1 MQHTM
6 HLCIYTTVQCTDNS
20 TVYTVYDIY
29 IYLGH
34 FMVVA
39 VFIDCIMHV
48 VVSNTKYM
56 FAVFLKIFR
65 MFFFTNPKHRKL
77 KPLTQLTC

>member
-39 VFIDCIMHV
+39 VFVDCIMH
-48 VVSNTKYM
+48 VSNTKYM

-65 MFFFTNPKHRKL
+65 MIFLLIPNIAS
-77 KPLTQLTC
+77 